1 MTTEAKRQ
9 QIHDA
14 LFVQATE
21 KMDELRH
28 SKDCLQSSLTSM
40 LSKYDELLASHE
52 RLREALIGIASI
64 TERQQLP
71 ITAQVY
77 EVANEA
83 LKLMPKDQKG
93 GDEAA

>member
-1 MTTEAKRQ
+1 MSYE
-9 QIHDA
+9 
-14 LFVQATE
+14 
-21 KMDELRH
+21 ELE
-28 SKDCLQSSLTSM
+28 CQS
-40 LSKYDELLASHE
+40 ELLASHE

-83 LKLMPKDQKG
+83 LKLIPKG
-93 GDEAA
+93 E